1 MSTPDQPKIIID
13 TDWKAQAQAE
23 KDKLAAQ
30 AASKAR
36 PPAQA
41 GPDADPASGER
52 QYSPFEDLVSL
63 LVAQTLSYMGAFPD
77 PRTGQAVVS
86 LEYAKMHIDMLG
98 ALEEKTKGNLSESE
112 ERILQRTLSE
122 LRLEFVEVSKAVAEA
137 VKQGKVKMVQA
148 GQGRGVAPAG
158 PASPAAPAPAQPGKP
173 NIIM

>member
-30 AASKAR
+30 AASKAK
-36 PPAQA
+36 P
-41 GPDADPASGER
+41 GPGAPGTSDGGDGER

-86 LEYAKMHIDMLG
+86 LEYAKVHIDMLG
-98 ALEEKTKGNLSESE
+98 ALEEKTKGNLSEGE
-112 ERILQRTLSE
+112 EKILQRTLSE

-137 VKQGKVKMVQA
+137 VKQGKVKVMPA
-148 GQGRGVAPAG
+148 GGRGPGAAPAG
-158 PASPAAPAPAQPGKP
+158 VSAPPASAAPTKP